1 MTSKTKDQM
10 NDIMADGQITDDE
23 LNSLTPEDLREM
35 IYTLN
40 EEVIEKEKIINDLKA
55 EGIKKLLSIYYSFS
69 D

>member
-23 LNSLTPEDLREM
+23 LNSLSPEDLREM

-55 EGIKKLLSIYYSFS
+55 EGI
-69 D
+69 

>member
-55 EGIKKLLSIYYSFS
+55 EGI
-69 D
+69 